1 MQHLR
6 HDVAVLK
13 LSRPATLGGKINTIC
28 LPSHGSRVSP
38 GATCYVT
45 GWGRIN
51 PSNNQLAPLLKQAS
65 APVATHSQCRATN
78 RRTVDESSMVC
89 VGGQGSS
96 VCNGDSGGPLS
107 CNEGGRWVL
116 RGAASWVTS
125 KTCPGRTY
133 SVYARVSSYIDW
145 ITARVGQGT

>member
-1 MQHLR
+1 MF
-6 HDVAVLK
+6 VALSVLVCI
-13 LSRPATLGGKINTIC
+13 LTPIAYR
-28 LPSHGSRVSP
+28 R
-38 GATCYVT
+38 
-45 GWGRIN
+45 WGRIN

-78 RRTVDESSMVC
+78 GRTVDESSMVC

-133 SVYARVSSYIDW
+133 SSVRSCKLLY
-145 ITARVGQGT
+145 